1 MPLWGKTNTA
11 TAKPKYLS
19 YKDAGD
25 VYADARGWIKAVKN
39 ADGSTKSEEVLV
51 AISQLSTDV
60 AAATPTAIYFDKDAY
75 DSNDVVILT
84 IEYDEELQ
92 FTGTV
97 NASNLT
103 AVGVTRGG
111 SAQAFAYASGLDANK
126 EGNKLNFTST
136 LTGVGALV
144 IPDVTVTLAGGLTV
158 KDNTDSTVTPDLV
171 TDTDQNKGAGGA
183 GDYAAITVTAA

>member
-1 MPLWGKTNTA
+1 MPLWGKTNTVSA
-11 TAKPKYLS
+11 RPKYLS
-19 YKDAGD
+19 YKDD
-25 VYADARGWIKAVKN
+25 ELVYADPRGWIKAVRK

-51 AISQLSTDV
+51 AIKGLSDLV
-60 AAATPTAIYFDKDAY
+60 GGATPVAVYFDAAAY
-75 DSNDVVILT
+75 DSDDVVTLT

-111 SAQAFAYASGLDANK
+111 SPQAFAYASGLDANK
-126 EGNKLNFTST
+126 EGNVLNFTST

-144 IPDVTVTLAGGLTV
+144 ICDITVTLGGGLTV
-158 KDNTDSTVTPDLV
+158 ADNTGTGTVDLV
-171 TDTDQNKGAGGA
+171 TDTDQNLGAGGTGA
-183 GDYAAITVTAA
+183 YAAITVTSA